1 MVTRRT
7 ACGEARA
14 PSDARVIP
22 MIGKKVLESEPV
34 SMAEVKKILE
44 KFGEEHELTYEQN
57 LVLDHV
63 TRFSRLDP
71 ETSRSLIEELMGIPN
86 IKRRHAVKIADIM
99 PVDLSDLR
107 LIFAKERVPIKAE
120 DLPGILE
127 VIDKYRVE

>member
-1 MVTRRT
+1 
-7 ACGEARA
+7 
-14 PSDARVIP
+14 

-34 SMAEVKKILE
+34 SMAEVKEILE
-44 KFGEEHELTYEQN
+44 KFGEDHELTYEQN

-71 ETSRSLIEELMGIPN
+71 ERSRELVEELMDIPN

-99 PVDLSDLR
+99 PVDISDLR
-107 LIFAKERVPIKAE
+107 LIFAKERVPIKAN

>member
-1 MVTRRT
+1 
-7 ACGEARA
+7 
-14 PSDARVIP
+14 

-34 SMAEVKKILE
+34 SMAEVKEIIE
-44 KFGEEHELTYEQN
+44 KFGEDHELNYEQN

-71 ETSRSLIEELMGIPN
+71 ETSHELVEELMEVPN
-86 IKRRHAVKIADIM
+86 IKKRHAVRIADLM

-127 VIDKYRVE
+127 IIDKYRVE

>member
-1 MVTRRT
+1 
-7 ACGEARA
+7 
-14 PSDARVIP
+14 
-22 MIGKKVLESEPV
+22 
-34 SMAEVKKILE
+34 
-44 KFGEEHELTYEQN
+44 
-57 LVLDHV
+57 
-63 TRFSRLDP
+63 
-71 ETSRSLIEELMGIPN
+71 MGIPN